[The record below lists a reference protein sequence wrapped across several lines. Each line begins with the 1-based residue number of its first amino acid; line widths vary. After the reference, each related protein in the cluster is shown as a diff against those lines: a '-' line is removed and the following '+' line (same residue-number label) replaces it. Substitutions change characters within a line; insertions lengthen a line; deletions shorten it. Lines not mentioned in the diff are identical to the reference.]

1 MNVLSL
7 TKCFDVCQ
15 KLLLISLFY
24 SKLTDTAKYMV
35 TNPTSETEEDTRNFL
50 LNLPLFNSFNMD
62 ELDILAKHMSYIHL
76 KKGEYLFV
84 EGDKGS
90 FMGFVVRGL
99 LEVIKK
105 SDSDE
110 NIVIARL
117 TKGSS
122 IGEMSLI
129 DKSTRSAT
137 VVAKQPTTMVTLTDK
152 GFDIL
157 TTKSPAL
164 GVKIIKKTARLLSL
178 NMRRTSSHLA
188 DLMQTKRKP

>member
-1 MNVLSL
+1 MH
-7 TKCFDVCQ
+7 
-15 KLLLISLFY
+15 
-24 SKLTDTAKYMV
+24 SKPL
-35 TNPTSETEEDTRNFL
+35 SETEEDTRNFL
-50 LNLPLFNSFNMD
+50 INIPLFDSFNVD
-62 ELDILAKHMSYIHL
+62 ELDLLAKHMSYVHL

-90 FMGFVVRGL
+90 FMGFVVRGV
-99 LEVIKK
+99 LEVLKK
-105 SDSDE
+105 SDSGE

-117 TKGSS
+117 TKNSS

-157 TTKSPAL
+157 TEKSPST
-164 GVKIIKKTARLLSL
+164 GIKLIQKTARLLSL
-178 NMRRTSSHLA
+178 NMRRTSSKLA
-188 DLMQTKRKP
+188 DLLKNDNQR